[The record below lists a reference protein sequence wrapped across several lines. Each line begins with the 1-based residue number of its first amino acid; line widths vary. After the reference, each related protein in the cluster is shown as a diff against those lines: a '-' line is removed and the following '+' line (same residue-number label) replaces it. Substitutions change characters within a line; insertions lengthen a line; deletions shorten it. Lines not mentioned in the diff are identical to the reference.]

1 MSLSALLDCADMPN
15 GAKWTRICR
24 NPTAVAGMR
33 VNDQGL
39 ALRVEGNVE
48 AKSDPYPPFGLR
60 YRSPASLGHALRYP
74 RANGV

>member
-1 MSLSALLDCADMPN
+1 MPN

-48 AKSDPYPPFGLR
+48 AKSDPYR
-60 YRSPASLGHALRYP
+60 RSG
-74 RANGV
+74 

>member
-1 MSLSALLDCADMPN
+1 MLLGLQWFETKDYKKSLSALLDCPDRRN

-33 VNDQGL
+33 VNDRGL

-48 AKSDPYPPFGLR
+48 AKATCIR
-60 YRSPASLGHALRYP
+60 RSG
-74 RANGV
+74 

>member
-48 AKSDPYPPFGLR
+48 AKSDPYR
-60 YRSPASLGHALRYP
+60 RSG
-74 RANGV
+74 